1 MSNRSKGEKMPKER
15 EGLIL
20 EYLRERGEAAV
31 GELCAALFVSEP
43 TMRRALARLAAE
55 GKIIRTYGGAA
66 YRGELGENLPQD
78 LREREHSDAK
88 TVIGRRC
95 LDLIR
100 DGDTVMVDG
109 SSTAMALLR
118 VLAERKSVVV
128 VTNSA
133 KAPLFL
139 GESSLRVFVTGGEI
153 APHTYA
159 YVGSYAEGFLRDFH
173 ADICFFSV
181 RTLTMDGALTDN
193 AIAEN
198 AIRRVMLSRSDRS
211 VLMLDSQKLGAPC
224 LNTLCRL
231 SDVTHVVS
239 ERDISAHFPDY
250 RHKFL

>member
-1 MSNRSKGEKMPKER
+1 MPKER

-95 LDLIR
+95 LGLIR

-109 SSTAMALLR
+109 SSTAQALLR
-118 VLAERKSVVV
+118 VIGVRKSIVVI
-128 VTNSA
+128 TNSA
-133 KAPLFL
+133 KAPSVLQEGQVKL
-139 GESSLRVFVTGGEI
+139 FVTGGEL
-153 APHTYA
+153 APNSYA
-159 YVGSYAEGFLRDFH
+159 YVGNYAEDFLRNFS
-173 ADICFFSV
+173 ADLCFFSV
-181 RTLTMDGALTDN
+181 RTLTRAGELTDN
-193 AIAEN
+193 ALSEN
-198 AIRRVMLSRSDRS
+198 AVRRVMLSRAKRS
-211 VLMLDSQKLGAPC
+211 VLLLDSQKVGEACLG
-224 LNTLCRL
+224 TLCTL
-231 SDVTHVVS
+231 ADVDFVVS
-239 ERDISAHFPDY
+239 ERDISAEFPSF
-250 RHKFL
+250 REKFV